1 MISFQ
6 NVTGILHHLLT
17 ISNTISTIA
26 DLESRTE
33 DMEILTE
40 VAEAVATSEDAVGE
54 VSRIIRG
61 ESHIRFRFNLSIE
74 IRGECHALPHEYT
87 STGRLRLVSLYHNNC
102 NSNKDVRI
110 HPPPISAITIEND
123 QTAMTERRV
132 SAPKLIT
139 INVPDSNSSS
149 R

>member
-17 ISNTISTIA
+17 ISLTISTIT
-26 DLESRTE
+26 DPESHTE

-61 ESHIRFRFNLSIE
+61 ESHIRLRINRIE
-74 IRGECHALPHEYT
+74 VRGECRALHHEYT
-87 STGRLRLVSLYHNNC
+87 STGRLRLVSKYHNNC

-110 HPPPISAITIEND
+110 HPPPISAITIETD

>member
-1 MISFQ
+1 MEI
-6 NVTGILHHLLT
+6 
-17 ISNTISTIA
+17 
-26 DLESRTE
+26 RTE
-33 DMEILTE
+33 AAA
-40 VAEAVATSEDAVGE
+40 AEATSVDVDV

-74 IRGECHALPHEYT
+74 IRGECRALPHEYT
-87 STGRLRLVSLYHNNC
+87 STGRLHLVIKHHNNC

-110 HPPPISAITIEND
+110 HPPPISAITIETD

>member
-17 ISNTISTIA
+17 ISLTISTIA
-26 DLESRTE
+26 DPESRTE

-54 VSRIIRG
+54 VSRIIRR
-61 ESHIRFRFNLSIE
+61 ESHIRFRSIE
-74 IRGECHALPHEYT
+74 VRGECRALPHEYT
-87 STGRLRLVSLYHNNC
+87 STGRLRLVSKHHNNC
-102 NSNKDVRI
+102 NSNKDVRT
-110 HPPPISAITIEND
+110 HPPPISAITIESD

-132 SAPKLIT
+132 SARKLIT